1 MPIASLSRFT
11 VPISGSQAASTQG
24 LLMPKLKYRFRV
36 TLDSFGVP
44 GQPTT
49 ELTKQVMNVS
59 RPEVSFEEI
68 KLPVY
73 NSTVKLLGKHNF
85 ADAKLTIRD
94 DASGVVSRKVGEQL
108 QKQFDF
114 FEQSGAASGIDYKFR
129 MRVEMLDGGNGAFEP
144 VTLESLEFL
153 GCFIK
158 QATYQGGDYNDATN
172 PMDIALT
179 ITYDNAIQLEAP
191 GGAAS
196 GIGIDVG
203 RVVRP
208 AGAQGLATG

>member
-1 MPIASLSRFT
+1 MPIASLNRFT
-11 VPISGSQAASTQG
+11 VPLSATQAASTQG

-36 TLDSFGVP
+36 TLDNFGIQGTP
-44 GQPTT
+44 ST
-49 ELTKQVMNVS
+49 ELTKQVMNVT
-59 RPEVSFEEI
+59 RPEVSFEEV

-73 NSTVKLLGKHNF
+73 NSTVKILGKHSF

-114 FEQSGAASGIDYKFR
+114 FEQSGAASAIDYKFR
-129 MRVEMLDGGNGAFEP
+129 MRVEILDGGNGQFEP
-144 VTLESLEFL
+144 VTLESFEFL

-158 QATYQGGDYNDATN
+158 QATYQGGDYSSND
-172 PMDIALT
+172 PMDIALS
-179 ITYDNAIQLEAP
+179 ITFDNAIQLEAP
-191 GGAAS
+191 GGTAS

>member
-11 VPISGSQAASTQG
+11 VPISGSQASTTQG

-44 GQPTT
+44 GQPST

-94 DASGVVSRKVGEQL
+94 DASVIVSRKVGEQL

-129 MRVEMLDGGNGAFEP
+129 MRVEILDGGNGAFEP
-144 VTLESLEFL
+144 VTLESFEFL

-179 ITYDNAIQLEAP
+179 ITYDNAIQLDAP

-208 AGAQGLATG
+208 AGAQGLSTG

>member
-1 MPIASLSRFT
+1 MPIASLNRFT
-11 VPISGSQAASTQG
+11 VPLSATQAASTQG

-36 TLDSFGVP
+36 TLDNFGVAGTP
-44 GQPTT
+44 ST
-49 ELTKQVMNVS
+49 EITKQVMNVT
-59 RPEVSFEEI
+59 RPEVSFEEV

-73 NSTVKLLGKHNF
+73 NSTVKILGKHSF
-85 ADAKLTIRD
+85 ADAKLTVRD
-94 DASGVVSRKVGEQL
+94 DASGIVSRKVGEQL

-114 FEQSGAASGIDYKFR
+114 FEQSGAASAIDYKFR
-129 MRVEMLDGGNGAFEP
+129 MRVEILDGGNGQFEP
-144 VTLESLEFL
+144 VTLESFEFL

-158 QATYQGGDYNDATN
+158 AATYQGGDYNSND

-191 GGAAS
+191 GGTSS
-196 GIGIDVG
+196 GIGIDTG

>member
-11 VPISGSQAASTQG
+11 VPISGSQASTTQG

-44 GQPTT
+44 GQPST

-94 DASGVVSRKVGEQL
+94 DASGIVSRKVGEQL

-129 MRVEMLDGGNGAFEP
+129 MRVEILDGGNGAFEP
-144 VTLESLEFL
+144 VTLESFEFL

-179 ITYDNAIQLEAP
+179 ITYDNAIQLDAP

-208 AGAQGLATG
+208 AGAQGLSTG